1 MSLRMPLLQIM
12 MLIVGLMI
20 ASFLAIPGLS
30 AALAEVRLLL
40 VMVLGV
46 ATLYLG
52 ILQRRTEL
60 EVLPVVP
67 TEVPEHTLERGR

>member
-12 MLIVGLMI
+12 MLIVGLI
-20 ASFLAIPGLS
+20 VASFLAIPGLS

-52 ILQRRTEL
+52 IVQRRTEL

-67 TEVPEHTLERGR
+67 TEAPEHTLERGR